1 MIDVLIDIAY
11 ALPLL
16 WVAAIVVT
24 EIRDAIDDYYRNR
37 RSDLSRGGPGRLL
50 RPGRAAHHT
59 RPLRWEA
66 LPAMRGA
73 LRCAARR
80 SARTL
85 ELLSPSP
92 PAWFDPSYAG
102 ERWDEDE

>member
-37 RSDLSRGGPGRLL
+37 K
-50 RPGRAAHHT
+50 
-59 RPLRWEA
+59 EN
-66 LPAMRGA
+66 
-73 LRCAARR
+73 
-80 SARTL
+80 
-85 ELLSPSP
+85 
-92 PAWFDPSYAG
+92 
-102 ERWDEDE
+102 